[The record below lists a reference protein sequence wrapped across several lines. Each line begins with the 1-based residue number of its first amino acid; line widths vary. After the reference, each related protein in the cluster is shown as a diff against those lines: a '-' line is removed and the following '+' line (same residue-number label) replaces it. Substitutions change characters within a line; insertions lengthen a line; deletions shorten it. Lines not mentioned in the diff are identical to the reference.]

1 MISRSLAVQLMLEVT
16 EPPDRLR
23 KLAAWYRDFAEMAG
37 NPVIW
42 ESRLLMAESLE
53 KEAERVEH
61 EFAVTRR
68 RETCRSGMATPGN
81 QRTIKSGR
89 LGPKSRR

>member
-1 MISRSLAVQLMLEVT
+1 MISHSLAVQEMLEVRQT
-16 EPPDRLR
+16 PDRLR
-23 KLAAWYRDFAEMAG
+23 NLAAWYRDFAEMAG

-61 EFAVTRR
+61 ECAVARR
-68 RETCRSGMATPGN
+68 RKTCRSGMATPGN
-81 QRTIKSGR
+81 QRNIQFGVR
-89 LGPKSRR
+89 GPKARR